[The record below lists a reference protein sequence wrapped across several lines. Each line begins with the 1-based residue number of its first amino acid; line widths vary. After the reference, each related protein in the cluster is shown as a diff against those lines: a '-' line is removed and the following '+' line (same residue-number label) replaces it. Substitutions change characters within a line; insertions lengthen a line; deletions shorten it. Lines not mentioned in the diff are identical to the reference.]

1 METSRG
7 DIRWK
12 RPPRKV
18 ALYAQENYYERLR
31 EGLSA
36 VADKLESKG
45 YRAIILID
53 DNALV
58 DREAAY
64 QAGLGWYGKT
74 QIS

>member
-1 METSRG
+1 M
-7 DIRWK
+7 K
-12 RPPRKV
+12 RPQGKV

-45 YRAIILID
+45 YRAMILID

-58 DREAAY
+58 DREVLSS
-64 QAGLGWYGKT
+64 GSRWYGKT